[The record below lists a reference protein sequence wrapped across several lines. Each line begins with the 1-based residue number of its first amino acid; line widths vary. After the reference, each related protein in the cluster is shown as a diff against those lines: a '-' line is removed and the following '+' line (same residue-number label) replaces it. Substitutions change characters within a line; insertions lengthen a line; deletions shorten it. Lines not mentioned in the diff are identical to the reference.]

1 MSKKEF
7 WDIAH
12 RGGEAYAPENT
23 MAAFKLT
30 MEYGIGWIETDVRGP
45 ETISLFYCTTS
56 WSTALPMAAAR
67 FTTSRWTNSGIST
80 RVAGLAP
87 SSRES
92 EFRLWRSSLVSVVT
106 GFTIFSKSR
115 IPD

>member
-30 MEYGIGWIETDVRGP
+30 MEYGIGWIETDVRR
-45 ETISLFYCTTS
+45 TKRQSAC
-56 WSTALPMAAAR
+56 STARRAGRPHYRWQRLG
-67 FTTSRWTNSGIST
+67 SRLL
-80 RVAGLAP
+80 AGRTQE
-87 SSRES
+87 SR
-92 EFRLWRSSLVSVVT
+92 R
-106 GFTIFSKSR
+106 G
-115 IPD
+115 